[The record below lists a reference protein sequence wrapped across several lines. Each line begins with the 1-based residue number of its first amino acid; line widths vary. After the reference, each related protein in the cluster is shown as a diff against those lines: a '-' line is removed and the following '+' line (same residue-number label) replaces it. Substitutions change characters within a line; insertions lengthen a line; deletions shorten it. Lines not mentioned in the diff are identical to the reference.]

1 MAKSSCGG
9 FANPTPTTY
18 HNEIENKKLLQEEE
32 EEEEEGMVRK

>member
-9 FANPTPTTY
+9 FTNPTHQLPQMKLKTR
-18 HNEIENKKLLQEEE
+18 KLLQEE